1 MTSPPSTNA
10 TASPEPHLRF
20 FLGLRGIA
28 RANLPAEIIAGVTL
42 AGFQSVML
50 IRMPDIGVA
59 TPTIVVGALA
69 VSSLA
74 AAWVPTRR
82 ALSIRPSE
90 ALASE

>member
-1 MTSPPSTNA
+1 M
-10 TASPEPHLRF
+10 
-20 FLGLRGIA
+20 
-28 RANLPAEIIAGVTL
+28 L

-50 IRMPDIGVA
+50 IRMPNIGVT
-59 TPTIVVGALA
+59 TPTIVVGALL